1 MRLSTQAQKKLRNPA
16 KPGGR
21 HSEMCSLMV
30 SLLNADP
37 GSALELFEETI
48 KRREKSG
55 LLPALKF
62 NSRVTRYRL
71 SDIERIEHEAQNR
84 FGTKGKEEVP

>member
-1 MRLSTQAQKKLRNPA
+1 MITEVKPSPEAERLYSRAKLALRWN
-16 KPGGR
+16 
-21 HSEMCSLMV
+21 CSK
-30 SLLNADP
+30 
-37 GSALELFEETI
+37 ETI

-84 FGTKGKEEVP
+84 LRGEEREVVPCKNSRI